1 MYVYIYMYI
10 YIYVYIYMYI
20 YIYYLK
26 STENQMHFMNP
37 NCSGTILDHPRILRP
52 SEGLKSGEEIAA
64 AAKRGMLT
72 WHWKSLS
79 EVICQ
84 KQVRHPKWW
93 YRTSQS
99 KPQSLF
105 TTDDPQF
112 PWLTSTNS
120 IKHPNVSCIMVH
132 VDVSRSP
139 SDCCNNQPAMLKISM
154 FEPLASPRNARLSAQ
169 LLQAGRPWRAQPCS
183 APAINQPSWLQGT
196 GYIQLL

>member
-1 MYVYIYMYI
+1 MNLGFSRLLLYIYIYIYVQCI
-10 YIYVYIYMYI
+10 YIYVYIYICIYIYVYI

-84 KQVRHPKWW
+84 KQVRHPK
-93 YRTSQS
+93 
-99 KPQSLF
+99 
-105 TTDDPQF
+105 
-112 PWLTSTNS
+112 
-120 IKHPNVSCIMVH
+120 
-132 VDVSRSP
+132 
-139 SDCCNNQPAMLKISM
+139 
-154 FEPLASPRNARLSAQ
+154 
-169 LLQAGRPWRAQPCS
+169 
-183 APAINQPSWLQGT
+183 
-196 GYIQLL
+196 